1 MNQSVMSDSSPTVR
15 LPNLALASSIQSLP
29 HVGLPA
35 APTQDNKQDDNV
47 RSLRDD
53 VDGGWSWVVMVSVAF
68 TFFISN
74 GYGYTFGVFYLPILE
89 TFEEGETMTSVVG
102 SIYIGLSQLAGILA
116 SVLCDKINCRMT
128 CIIGSVATAVGLG
141 CSTFATSCT
150 FLIISMGI
158 IAGSG
163 RTLMYTA
170 SLISLSYYF
179 NVRRPF
185 AISMVHVGSS
195 LGQLVW
201 GPLSHFLLDVYSWR
215 GVCLIQSAFS
225 LHAVAMGILL
235 RPHKYEQQHREHSGR
250 EKHGFSLALLRD
262 RSFVLL
268 ILNFTCVTT
277 VTGMLLV
284 HYVPYCVQSGT
295 SEHKAAGL
303 LSVIGITSLVLKPL
317 VGGATTYPD
326 IDCFTLCTMCQS
338 IVGIGTLLLPLF
350 VGQYIGQFCYA
361 VFFGIYTIPFFI
373 GDTAIMAET
382 VKTEYLG
389 TAMGV
394 LVCAS
399 GIGFAFGPL
408 LGGLIFSLT
417 GAYAKAMQ
425 TAGGSLLA
433 STLLMFLVKVKVKCT
448 ETRPG
453 STTSVDDVELEKDP
467 NNSD

>member
-158 IAGSG
+158 IAG
-163 RTLMYTA
+163 
-170 SLISLSYYF
+170 
-179 NVRRPF
+179 
-185 AISMVHVGSS
+185 
-195 LGQLVW
+195 
-201 GPLSHFLLDVYSWR
+201 
-215 GVCLIQSAFS
+215 
-225 LHAVAMGILL
+225 
-235 RPHKYEQQHREHSGR
+235 
-250 EKHGFSLALLRD
+250 
-262 RSFVLL
+262 
-268 ILNFTCVTT
+268 
-277 VTGMLLV
+277 
-284 HYVPYCVQSGT
+284 
-295 SEHKAAGL
+295 
-303 LSVIGITSLVLKPL
+303 
-317 VGGATTYPD
+317 
-326 IDCFTLCTMCQS
+326 
-338 IVGIGTLLLPLF
+338 
-350 VGQYIGQFCYA
+350 
-361 VFFGIYTIPFFI
+361 
-373 GDTAIMAET
+373 DTAIMAET